1 MIVEYHPAVE
11 GELAA
16 ARDFYESRVP
26 GLGRDFVDE
35 FERQVLKIA
44 ANPGRYMI
52 LERDVRRALMRRFP
66 YLIYFRQ
73 PRPDVIRI
81 TVVKYAR
88 RHPAYGRERE

>member
-1 MIVEYHPAVE
+1 M
-11 GELAA
+11 
-16 ARDFYESRVP
+16 P

-52 LERDVRRALMRRFP
+52 LERDVRRALMQRFP

-73 PRPDVIRI
+73 PRADVIRI